1 MYRKTINVHFSPYYL
16 AAIPFGPRICFE
28 VCAPAH
34 ETPEFIILTYGSITK
49 TDRYAGGIL
58 VVNKTFQP
66 LLLEPH
72 QTHESARNSFNFWI
86 RRVSDPRVEK
96 AQSTDT
102 DTRESSE
109 LAQFSSDGWLND
121 FSNLS
126 PRKIASD
133 AIIDMK
139 FSTDPLRQDVERAFE
154 QQPDWEKVLLMWAS
168 TGFGEFTPL
177 FRWRD
182 QETASRDS
190 KMFLEDRLETFSEDI
205 PF

>member
-1 MYRKTINVHFSPYYL
+1 MYRKTINAHFSPYYL
-16 AAIPFGPRICFE
+16 VAIPYGPRICFE
-28 VCAPAH
+28 VCAPAY

-58 VVNKTFQP
+58 VVDKTCQP

-72 QTHESARNSFNFWI
+72 QTYESARNSFKFWV
-86 RRVSDPRVEK
+86 RYFNDPRVEQ
-96 AQSTDT
+96 AQSADADT
-102 DTRESSE
+102 SESFE
-109 LAQFSSDGWLND
+109 LAYCSPDGWLND

-133 AIIDMK
+133 AIMDMK
-139 FSTDPLRQDVERAFE
+139 FTNEPLQYDVERAFE
-154 QQPDWEKVLLMWAS
+154 QQLGWEKVLLVWAY

-177 FRWRD
+177 FRSSD
-182 QETASRDS
+182 QEAASRAS
-190 KMFLEDRLETFSEDI
+190 KMFLEERLEAFTDEI

>member
-1 MYRKTINVHFSPYYL
+1 MYRNANNAHFSPYYL
-16 AAIPFGPRICFE
+16 VAIPFGPRICFE

-34 ETPEFIILTYGSITK
+34 ETPEFIILTYESITK

-72 QTHESARNSFNFWI
+72 QTHESAKNSFNFWV

-96 AQSTDT
+96 TQSTDT

-126 PRKIASD
+126 SRKIAFD

-139 FSTDPLRQDVERAFE
+139 FSSEPLREDVERAFE
-154 QQPDWEKVLLMWAS
+154 QHLDWEKVLLAWAY

-177 FRWRD
+177 FHWRD
-182 QETASRDS
+182 QEAASRAS
-190 KMFLEDRLETFSEDI
+190 KMFLRERLVAPSDDI